1 MDDEFLVVAGRSNR
15 PTVELNRGREHESI
29 VIVGVFADQ
38 IDPARGPVN
47 LCGRPKAGTESV
59 KKLAR
64 SFQGAVLLQICFT
77 PSPAICGR
85 QIGLSPPSDLEGK
98 TYYTQCARK
107 KMARPERFE
116 LPTFWFVAKRAQK
129 SKCCS
134 WCRIRQERATNLTLE
149 LDRSCLVWAG
159 CGIGVK

>member
-1 MDDEFLVVAGRSNR
+1 MDDEFPVVARRSNR

-38 IDPARGPVN
+38 IDPPRGPVN

-77 PSPAICGR
+77 PRPAICVR
-85 QIGLSPPSDLEGK
+85 QSGSPPRQTWKEK
-98 TYYTQCARK
+98 YTTRSARGRK
-107 KMARPERFE
+107 WRALRDSNSRP
-116 LPTFWFVAKRAQK
+116 
-129 SKCCS
+129 SGS
-134 WCRIRQERATNLTLE
+134 
-149 LDRSCLVWAG
+149 
-159 CGIGVK
+159 

>member
-1 MDDEFLVVAGRSNR
+1 MDDEFPVVARRSNR
-15 PTVELNRGREHESI
+15 PTVELNRGGEHESI
-29 VIVGVFADQ
+29 VIVGVFADE

-116 LPTFWFVAKRAQK
+116 LPTFWFVAR
-129 SKCCS
+129 
-134 WCRIRQERATNLTLE
+134 
-149 LDRSCLVWAG
+149 RSIQLS
-159 CGIGVK
+159 

>member
-1 MDDEFLVVAGRSNR
+1 MDDEFPVVAGRSNR

-77 PSPAICGR
+77 PSPAICRRQSALHRQTSKEKHTTRSARGR
-85 QIGLSPPSDLEGK
+85 KWRALRDSNSRPSG
-98 TYYTQCARK
+98 
-107 KMARPERFE
+107 
-116 LPTFWFVAKRAQK
+116 
-129 SKCCS
+129 S
-134 WCRIRQERATNLTLE
+134 
-149 LDRSCLVWAG
+149 
-159 CGIGVK
+159 